1 MALVNKSN
9 LLLYG
14 GRNEE
19 YIFNDINLYKI

>member
-9 LLLYG
+9 LFLYG

-19 YIFNDINLYKI
+19 YIFNDINLYRI